1 MVIAWSNIEREDP
14 SKSRGKTQNIGDT
27 EWRWLNELLPGKK
40 ARSTCRRDIFFC
52 CDTRERLKLYTP
64 VIIGSYIYFKTTHT
78 GWQLARVVGIAEDG
92 ESKSLPHSIKMLD
105 LVKQY
110 NQRPPFSEGADNCEL
125 GARSV
130 VLACTPVDSERQE
143 LHTITGIDRTQG
155 GGR

>member
-92 ESKSLPHSIKMLD
+92 ESKSLPHTIKMFD
-105 LVKQY
+105 LGKQY
-110 NQRPPFSEGADNCEL
+110 NVRLSQEALTTVSEEPGAWCWHVHRRT
-125 GARSV
+125 RSV
-130 VLACTPVDSERQE
+130 KNYTPSLE
-143 LHTITGIDRTQG
+143 
-155 GGR
+155 